1 MSFLKEICLTW
12 LPFFVHGGLCK
23 RSSELHSSVSQMEVT
38 KNVQFHNFV
47 LIHTC
52 LVLDKNS
59 FSKHFSFSKSLA
71 IMRSAP
77 YLAFSNVIITTV
89 YLFLLCFE
97 KASIP
102 SSGFCY
108 SKQTFTVSVFCWLS
122 AGQGLAPWW
131 KPLHWR
137 WLYHQCQVE
146 TKWAS

>member
-38 KNVQFHNFV
+38 KNVQFLNFV

-97 KASIP
+97 KPQSLP
-102 SSGFCY
+102 
-108 SKQTFTVSVFCWLS
+108 QVSVIPNKHSQSLFS
-122 AGQGLAPWW
+122 ADSQQG
-131 KPLHWR
+131 R
-137 WLYHQCQVE
+137 D
-146 TKWAS
+146 